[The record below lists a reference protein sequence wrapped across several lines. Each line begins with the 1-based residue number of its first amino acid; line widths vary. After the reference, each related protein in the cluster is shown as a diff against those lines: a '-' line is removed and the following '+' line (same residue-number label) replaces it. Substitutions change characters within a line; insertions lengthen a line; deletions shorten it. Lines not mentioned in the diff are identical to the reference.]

1 MARLASIHWAIFA
14 LVSLGGTGFAEAD
27 ERFAGTWQATLN
39 AGGMITTLHVV
50 MLADGTFTTVI
61 ASNSGEMRISGTYR
75 VVDDRSIHF
84 MNQDFS
90 PRRQCSTAA
99 DGSTICT
106 NIEIPAEETD
116 SYAFERNGQTLVIA
130 NPEAGEM
137 RFERVE

>member
-1 MARLASIHWAIFA
+1 MAHIASIRWAIFA
-14 LVSLGGTGFAEAD
+14 VVSLGGAGFAEAD
-27 ERFAGTWQATLN
+27 DRFPGTWQAKLN
-39 AGGMITTLHVV
+39 AGGMMTTLHVV

-61 ASNSGEMRISGTYR
+61 ASDSGEMRISGTYR
-75 VVDDRSIHF
+75 VVDDRTIHF

-90 PRRQCSTAA
+90 PRRQCTNAA
-99 DGSTICT
+99 DGSTVCT

-116 SYAFERNGQTLVIA
+116 NYAFERDGQTLVIA